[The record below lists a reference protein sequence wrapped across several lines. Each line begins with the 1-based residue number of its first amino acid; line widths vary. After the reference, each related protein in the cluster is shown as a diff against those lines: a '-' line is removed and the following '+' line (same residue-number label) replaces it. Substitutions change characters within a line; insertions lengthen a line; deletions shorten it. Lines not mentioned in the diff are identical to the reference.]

1 MRISCDP
8 TAIYA
13 QILRVMDKMMRILG
27 LFQQAGRYYELG
39 SFSTFVDDARL
50 NCSVQKDICKSNFIN
65 SPFIMSSHSRTT
77 ISSLNVAQ
85 WLNHDMKII
94 EYTPLEAKGLAQMHT
109 IRLYP
114 RSIIGLFFLLSMF
127 TARVLYS
134 LV

>member
-1 MRISCDP
+1 MRISCNP

-50 NCSVQKDICKSNFIN
+50 NCPVQKDICKSNSIN

-85 WLNHDMKII
+85 LLNHDVKNA
-94 EYTPLEAKGLAQMHT
+94 EVSPVEAKYLCEIHT
-109 IRLYP
+109 TGCWR
-114 RSIIGLFFLLSMF
+114 RSIIG
-127 TARVLYS
+127 
-134 LV
+134 